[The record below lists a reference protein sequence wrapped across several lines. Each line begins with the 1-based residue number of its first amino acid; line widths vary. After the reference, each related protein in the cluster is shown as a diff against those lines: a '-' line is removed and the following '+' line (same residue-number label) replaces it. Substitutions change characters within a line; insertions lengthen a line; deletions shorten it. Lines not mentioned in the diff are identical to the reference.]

1 MLVENC
7 QMWIS
12 VLTAAGHDLSHF
24 VDPISRHHFISL
36 VNYRIPVMISLLA
49 EFRNLVRL
57 TWLDIV
63 KEHGHAR

>member
-7 QMWIS
+7 QMWIYA
-12 VLTAAGHDLSHF
+12 LTAAGHDLSHF

-57 TWLDIV
+57 T
-63 KEHGHAR
+63 